1 MNEKKNRMSLS
12 EAFRS
17 NGKAAKTPAGNKV
30 MAGNKPS
37 PAVASSA
44 SVRGRRAHSKI
55 KLSPKTPHEVAVT
68 EAYWRKVAER
78 TQKMA
83 ARF

>member
-17 NGKAAKTPAGNKV
+17 NGKAANKPTRPV

-37 PAVASSA
+37 PAAASSA
-44 SVRGRRAHSKI
+44 SVRGRKANNKI

-78 TQKMA
+78 
-83 ARF
+83 ARKKDARV

>member
-1 MNEKKNRMSLS
+1 
-12 EAFRS
+12 
-17 NGKAAKTPAGNKV
+17 

-37 PAVASSA
+37 PAVAFSA
-44 SVRGRRAHSKI
+44 NVRGRKANNKI

-78 TQKMA
+78 ARKKA
-83 ARF
+83 ATD

>member
-17 NGKAAKTPAGNKV
+17 SGKAANKPTRPV

-37 PAVASSA
+37 PAVASYA
-44 SVRGRRAHSKI
+44 SVRGRKVDNRI
-55 KLSPKTPHEVAVT
+55 RLNPKTPHEVAVT
-68 EAYWRKVAER
+68 EAYWRKVAEC
-78 TQKMA
+78 
-83 ARF
+83 ARKKDTRV